1 MKNLFQKI
9 SLQALIQSSQTRN
22 CLCIIGNFW
31 EKSVTRKVFDALVGF
46 FDKLGS
52 GSLFIFWIAGRGFS
66 LKPITQNKSF
76 FSQKLEVSWE
86 GFLKNVSNANKEG
99 SSLSRSRYVPI
110 LLAIRLAFAERP
122 LWVVGWLGSAFFS
135 VYGIFRLVVVG
146 ISLRG
151 LLLVFA
157 MFCLSIL
164 LTMTKGTLKDMIE
177 ASWIIKWVDSL
188 DE

>member
-1 MKNLFQKI
+1 MFQKI
-9 SLQALIQSSQTRN
+9 SLQALIQSSQTHK
-22 CLCIIGNFW
+22 CFCTIGSFW
-31 EKSVTRKVFDALVGF
+31 EKSVTRKVFDAIVGF
-46 FDKLGS
+46 FDRLGS
-52 GSLFIFWIAGRGFS
+52 GSLFIFWVTGRELS
-66 LKPITQNKSF
+66 LRPITRSKSF
-76 FSQKLEVSWE
+76 FSQKLEASWE
-86 GFLKNVSNANKEG
+86 GFLKNISNANKEG
-99 SSLSRSRYVPI
+99 SSLSRSRYIPI
-110 LLAIRLAFAERP
+110 LLAVRSVFAERP

-135 VYGIFRLVVVG
+135 VYGIFSLVVVG

>member
-1 MKNLFQKI
+1 MFQKI

-22 CLCIIGNFW
+22 CLCIIGGFW
-31 EKSVTRKVFDALVGF
+31 EKSVTRKVFDVLVGF
-46 FDKLGS
+46 FDRLGS
-52 GSLFIFWIAGRGFS
+52 ESLFIFWITGRGLS
-66 LKPITQNKSF
+66 LRPITQNKSF
-76 FSQKLEVSWE
+76 FSQKLEISWE
-86 GFLKNVSNANKEG
+86 GFLKNLSKTNKED
-99 SSLSRSRYVPI
+99 SSLAKSRYIPV
-110 LLAIRLAFAERP
+110 LLAVRSAFVERP
-122 LWVVGWLGSAFFS
+122 LWVIGWLGSAFFS

-177 ASWIIKWVDSL
+177 TSWIIKWVDSL